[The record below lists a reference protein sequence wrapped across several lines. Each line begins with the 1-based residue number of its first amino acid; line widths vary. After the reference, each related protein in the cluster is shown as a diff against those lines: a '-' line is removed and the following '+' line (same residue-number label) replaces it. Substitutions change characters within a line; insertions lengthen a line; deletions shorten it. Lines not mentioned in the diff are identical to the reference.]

1 MDKTELLA
9 LFTKADTKH
18 GDLVE
23 TIKALTAKLEAGA
36 TDNVELKTTI
46 DAVAKQCKSF
56 EDMATELKN
65 ELADLELKGSTPA
78 FAISLKDQNVQL
90 VGAVKKGLGNFM
102 RAKARDKDGVALGL
116 AAFKEFIDVNVKAL
130 NLTNTGEGLESVD
143 EVLSRE
149 IIERAREAFPI
160 IGAVRVRNMPRDLR
174 EEVLISYPSVQQ
186 GIENVAGTSIP
197 QTTTQTYAE
206 VKNQI
211 AKVNAK
217 PRITD
222 EAMLGSDLDL
232 YGQLLTLLDE
242 EIGRWLALQILFGS
256 GASKAMRGIL
266 SSQRV
271 DITNAT
277 GESFK
282 VTINSGDP
290 SLARDPD
297 FYPVFPTGV
306 SGGLPATDV
315 GKVNYFIDLKKQL
328 PTKYLGSAKWRFN
341 RNTLAIIEK
350 IRDANDLPIF
360 RDNYQD
366 GAPRVLGHA
375 YEIDDDMPDF
385 AGDSTPIIFGDVAQ
399 AFSIS
404 NGDIDKMLL
413 DPYTV
418 DGCTVVKVDKEF
430 FEMVGKND
438 AIIIC
443 AATTNAGA

>member
-1 MDKTELLA
+1 MDKAELLA

-23 TIKALTAKLEAGA
+23 TITALTNKFNNA
-36 TDNVELKTTI
+36 TTDTTELKATI
-46 DAVAKQCKSF
+46 ADLVTQCKTF
-56 EDMATELKN
+56 ADMSTELKN
-65 ELADLELKGSTPA
+65 EIADLELKGSTPA

-102 RAKARDKDGVALGL
+102 RAKARDKAGEPLGL
-116 AAFKEFIDVNVKAL
+116 GAFKDFISTEVKAL
-130 NLTNTGEGLESVD
+130 NLTTTAEGLESVD
-143 EVLSRE
+143 EILSRE
-149 IIERAREAFPI
+149 VIQRAREAFPI
-160 IGAVRVRNMPRDLR
+160 IGAVRIRNMPRELR
-174 EEVLISYPSVQQ
+174 EEVLISYPGVQQ
-186 GIENVAGTSIP
+186 GIENVAGTTIP
-197 QTTTQTYAE
+197 QTGTQTYAE

-211 AKVNAK
+211 AKINAK

-266 SSQRV
+266 SSNRV
-271 DITNAT
+271 DITNVT

-282 VTINSGDP
+282 VTINSADP

-297 FYPVFPTGV
+297 FYPVFSTGV
-306 SGGLPATDV
+306 SGGLPATSETA
-315 GKVNYFIDLKKQL
+315 VNYFIDMKKQL

-350 IRDANDLPIF
+350 LRDNDGAPIF

-366 GAPRVLGHA
+366 GDSRILGHG
-375 YEIDDDMPDF
+375 YELDDDMPDF
-385 AGDSTPIIFGDVAQ
+385 AADSTPIIFGDVSQ
-399 AFSIS
+399 AFSMS
-404 NGDIDKMLL
+404 SGDIDKMLL

-418 DGCTVVKVDKEF
+418 DGCTVVKIDKEF
-430 FEMVGKND
+430 FEIVGKND
-438 AIIIC
+438 AIVIC
-443 AATTNAGA
+443 AATTNDG